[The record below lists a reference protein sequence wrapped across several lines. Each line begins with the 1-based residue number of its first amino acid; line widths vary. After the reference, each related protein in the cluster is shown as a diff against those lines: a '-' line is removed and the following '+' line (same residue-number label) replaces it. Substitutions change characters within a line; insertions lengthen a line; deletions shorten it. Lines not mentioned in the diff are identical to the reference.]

1 MPEGVKLSYKSETLH
16 KHVEYCMCYHSRI
29 ASGQRADALLGDW
42 LSSFFFPFMKAQ
54 DDVVR
59 LGAGHLLT
67 YHMSMALTQ
76 KRPESVM
83 DSHRWSSLQMV
94 DERALKVYSCQIG
107 QLDNQP
113 GT

>member
-67 YHMSMALTQ
+67 YHMSMALT
-76 KRPESVM
+76 KARVC
-83 DSHRWSSLQMV
+83 D
-94 DERALKVYSCQIG
+94 G
-107 QLDNQP
+107 QSQVEQLANGWWKSTEGLFLSDWTS
-113 GT
+113 G